1 MLVVMQSDSI
11 ISAKGFKAQY
21 TRACGA
27 RIIVKDH
34 GFLTPPTGSTDIV
47 HSDTNCTW
55 TLIAENPGNP
65 TLSYFK
71 CLLIDICIYLT
82 ITLFFVFYSL
92 LQPTM

>member
-34 GFLTPPTGSTDIV
+34 GFLTPPTGNTDI
-47 HSDTNCTW
+47 HGDTNCTW
-55 TLIAENPGNP
+55 ILIAENPGN
-65 TLSYFK
+65 
-71 CLLIDICIYLT
+71 
-82 ITLFFVFYSL
+82 
-92 LQPTM
+92 

>member
-34 GFLTPPTGSTDIV
+34 GFLTPPTS
-47 HSDTNCTW
+47 HSDMQDDNKCTW

-65 TLSYFK
+65 TSN
-71 CLLIDICIYLT
+71 
-82 ITLFFVFYSL
+82 SHAR
-92 LQPTM
+92 M